1 MGHMGTNCKNK
12 RIDVGNRMSRE
23 TFIDIISKKQPEFKV
38 DRIKEILCLKNKNSI
53 EIIQISEQQKIQIY
67 NDGKT
72 KWQLNSSVN
81 PEYASF
87 LWAEQFSDIEIN
99 EHSIM
104 FIFGMGDGLS
114 IEYLV
119 RKNPNCNILI
129 YEPSIEIFNDTISRC
144 IWNDIL
150 EKSNIRIYV
159 KGINE
164 EFFFNDLQG
173 VVDYTNINLLHLGV
187 LPNYDRIF
195 TSEYNH
201 FRETIADVMRLV
213 LYTKNTEIQR
223 SGEMA
228 HNMYKLSNDIIH
240 QYSVKQLL
248 QVGNI
253 LASKNMPAILVAAG
267 PSLDSNI
274 ECLHKFKNKAFILGV
289 DTALN
294 TLLKNDIIPDLTISV
309 DSRKPIELFRNLKFK
324 DIPIVLSQQSNSEII
339 DKNKSKHFYEWDEEG
354 YLNKI
359 FGQLTG
365 KYGIQLPTGGS
376 VANNALSLLVLMG
389 FKTIILVGQDLAYP
403 NMQEHTQGAYKNQK
417 NVIDLNREEFI
428 LVDDVNGKKVY
439 TKPNMNIYRKWM
451 EHYIV
456 GYKDIRVIN
465 TSEQGAFI
473 AGTDKMFLKDCL
485 KFCSNENLN
494 ITEMISKIEP
504 CFNEHELKRIHDTL
518 CGIPMTMKTIGEKI
532 DVGVQICK
540 DTKDL
545 FDKKQF
551 MGIKDNLQK
560 IMQIADEIEQYPE
573 TILLRPYTIEEQ
585 YDVQENIYQYNEVD
599 AIDNQIKD
607 SIYNAMKLMKAYE
620 NGIRKFRKDMYQLVP
635 KE

>member
-1 MGHMGTNCKNK
+1 M
-12 RIDVGNRMSRE
+12 NRE
-23 TFIDIISKKQPEFKV
+23 IFINIIGKKQPEFEKKQITESLY
-38 DRIKEILCLKNKNSI
+38 IKKSSSI
-53 EIIQISEQQKIQIY
+53 ETVQINEQQSIQVY
-67 NDGKT
+67 NDGIT
-72 KWQLNSSVN
+72 KWQLNSSMN
-81 PEYASF
+81 PENASF
-87 LWAEQFSDIEIN
+87 LWAEQYDDIEIN
-99 EHSIM
+99 EHSVM

-114 IEYLV
+114 VEYFV
-119 RKNPNCNILI
+119 RKNPTCNILV
-129 YEPSIEIFNDTISRC
+129 YEPSIEIFNETINRS
-144 IWNDIL
+144 IWRDIL
-150 EKSNIRIYV
+150 EKSSIRIYV
-159 KGINE
+159 RGINE
-164 EFFFNDLQG
+164 ELFFHDLQEII
-173 VVDYTNINLLHLGV
+173 DYTNINLLHLGV

-195 TSEYNH
+195 TSKYNH
-201 FRETIADVMRLV
+201 FRETISDVMRLV

-223 SGEMA
+223 SDEIT

-253 LASKNMPAILVAAG
+253 LASKNVPAILVAAG
-267 PSLDSNI
+267 PSLDPNI

-294 TLLKNDIIPDLTISV
+294 TLLKDDIIPDLTISV
-309 DSRKPIELFRNLKFK
+309 DSRKPMELFMNSKFK
-324 DIPIVLSQQSNSEII
+324 DIPIVLTQQSNSEII

-359 FGQLTG
+359 FGHLTG
-365 KYGIQLPTGGS
+365 KYGMQLPTGGS

-451 EHYIV
+451 EYYIA

-485 KFCSNENLN
+485 KLCSNESVS
-494 ITEMISKIEP
+494 ITGMISKIQP
-504 CFNEHELKRIHDTL
+504 CFNEHEVNKIHDRL
-518 CGIPMTMKTIGEKI
+518 CEIPMIMEIIDKKI
-532 DVGVQICK
+532 DMGERLCK
-540 DTKDL
+540 NAKGL
-545 FDKKQF
+545 FDKMQF
-551 MGIKDNLQK
+551 MGIKEYLQK
-560 IMQIADEIEQYPE
+560 IMQIIDEIEAYPE
-573 TILLRPYTIEEQ
+573 TILLRPYTIEAQ
-585 YDVQENIYQYNEVD
+585 YDVQENIYQYNEAD
-599 AIDNQIKD
+599 EIENQIKD

-620 NGIRKFRKDMYQLVP
+620 NGIKKFKKDMYQLVP
-635 KE
+635 KETARDI